1 MRLFIFSC
9 IQFLC
14 LTLFSSG
21 VVSQVT
27 DEIHNRCKDVADYV
41 GCITIFTGGQSS
53 KESNEDRYANKL
65 NEALRILSG
74 RIDNTSLASFSSS
87 IQPFTDAFSLARTDT
102 KLADSDLVAGSEVLE
117 VVLNGARQIWNHSIN
132 AKVHTMNIKNCRELN
147 GLLDGINRSAGL
159 MVVTYVSTAWFCS
172 TEVRKEYELI
182 IQAKSIAQRL
192 ANGEALDLKPYRS
205 VSVTKEINDRQ
216 KEITKEIKT
225 FEKQLKSAEKK
236 LERAKKKSN
245 KKPTEKSV
253 ALVEELTQETEG
265 LAYKLNELRA
275 EKRHFNTL

>member
-1 MRLFIFSC
+1 MIRNIVF
-9 IQFLC
+9 
-14 LTLFSSG
+14 G
-21 VVSQVT
+21 
-27 DEIHNRCKDVADYV
+27 
-41 GCITIFTGGQSS
+41 GCSYTWGQSLHLF
-53 KESNEDRYANKL
+53 NK
-65 NEALRILSG
+65 S
-74 RIDNTSLASFSSS
+74 DVKSDTPSSS
-87 IQPFTDAFSLARTDT
+87 AFVHERLRYWEYQSNVDRRFPTIV
-102 KLADSDLVAGSEVLE
+102 SDYFG
-117 VVLNGARQIWNHSIN
+117 RK

-192 ANGEALDLKPYRS
+192 ANGEALGLKPYRS

-245 KKPTEKSV
+245 KKPTEKTV

>member
-14 LTLFSSG
+14 LTLLSSG

-102 KLADSDLVAGSEVLE
+102 KLADSDLVAGAEVLE

-159 MVVTYVSTAWFCS
+159 MVGVAAPLPRWLRRVALP
-172 TEVRKEYELI
+172 RGGLLLPPRPG
-182 IQAKSIAQRL
+182 QRL
-192 ANGEALDLKPYRS
+192 LHAPQLAGRRGLRRGSPGGRRRRRPRDQGIPLDGRRP
-205 VSVTKEINDRQ
+205 RQ
-216 KEITKEIKT
+216 PHVLP
-225 FEKQLKSAEKK
+225 QLS
-236 LERAKKKSN
+236 R
-245 KKPTEKSV
+245 
-253 ALVEELTQETEG
+253 
-265 LAYKLNELRA
+265 R
-275 EKRHFNTL
+275 